1 MMLDI
6 IIRKERLK
14 LANIVYAFMLSLI
27 FLIVLLIM
35 DYIKKRNFY
44 EIINKGLENSENL
57 EYIFNIPDNI
67 SKEYDI
73 FKKIQIKNYMVYEN
87 ILDKYKQYYKVQRDF
102 NNRWIHQMKTP
113 ISVIKL
119 ILENEKDKDI
129 DVNTKKSYESI
140 EEEMEKLSN
149 GLEMALYALRVN
161 DFHEDFKI
169 EDVNLLEVVRNV
181 INENKNA
188 FIINSIYP
196 KIITEEDK
204 EVKTDIKW
212 IKFIINQIITNSIK
226 YTKVKK
232 SEEKSVTIRLQ
243 AIDDK
248 AILSIKDTGVG
259 IPKQDLDRVFNPF
272 FTGENGRRYK
282 ESTGMGLYL
291 TKDIANKLGHDIL
304 VESIEGEGTVVNIV
318 FYQGRSIYDLEI

>member
-1 MMLDI
+1 
-6 IIRKERLK
+6 
-14 LANIVYAFMLSLI
+14 
-27 FLIVLLIM
+27 
-35 DYIKKRNFY
+35 
-44 EIINKGLENSENL
+44 
-57 EYIFNIPDNI
+57 
-67 SKEYDI
+67 
-73 FKKIQIKNYMVYEN
+73 MVYEN

-161 DFHEDFKI
+161 EFHEDFKI

-304 VESIEGEGTVVNIV
+304 VESIEGKGTVVNIV